1 MRTVAARMAGKLILA
16 VINHPAHIAAG
27 PVFFQ
32 LHQRLLMMQQKLLG
46 LGRVR
51 LLQLAGKGCHIL
63 ARRQHKFLL
72 RLLIQLIQ
80 LAAQL

>member
-1 MRTVAARMAGKLILA
+1 MRTVAARMTGKLILA
-16 VINHPAHIAAG
+16 FINHTAHIAAG

-32 LHQRLLMMQQKLLG
+32 LHQRLFMLQQKLLG
-46 LGRVR
+46 LGGIR

-63 ARRQHKFLL
+63 ASRQHKLLL
-72 RLLIQLIQ
+72 RLLVQLIH

>member
-1 MRTVAARMAGKLILA
+1 MAGKLILA
-16 VINHPAHIAAG
+16 VVNHPAHITAG

-32 LHQRLLMMQQKLLG
+32 LHQRLLMLQQKLLG
-46 LGRVR
+46 LGSIC

-63 ARRQHKFLL
+63 ARRQHKLLL
-72 RLLIQLIQ
+72 RLLVQLIH